1 MQPANR
7 ARRRGRTGRNGLG
20 GESADRFAAEAL
32 PHLEQL
38 YPAALRL
45 AGDPA
50 GAQELVTE
58 TYARAYATLGHRGR
72 EGITDWLY
80 RNMASAA
87 EETGLA
93 RGGDLDSEVPERHR
107 VAPRPGALPGG
118 GVPRGDV
125 PRGDVP
131 GGDVKAALQRVPVRR
146 RLAIYLADVEGF
158 SAAKIA
164 RILQVPASMVRFRL
178 RRGRRQLR
186 AALEARA

>member
-7 ARRRGRTGRNGLG
+7 TRRRGRTGWHRRG

-38 YPAALRL
+38 YPAAFRL
-45 AGDPA
+45 AGDAA

-72 EGITDWLY
+72 EGITAWLY

-93 RGGDLDSEVPERHR
+93 SSGDLDGEVPERHT
-107 VAPRPGALPGG
+107 VSAGL
-118 GVPRGDV
+118 
-125 PRGDVP
+125 GDVP
-131 GGDVKAALQRVPVRR
+131 GGEVKAALQRVPVRR

-158 SAAKIA
+158 SAPKIG
-164 RILQVPASMVRFRL
+164 RILQVPASKVRFRL